1 MPDAPGGSPQSTP
14 KLIGPYRLERELARG
29 GMGIVYLARDTRLDR
44 IVALKA
50 LPEDVASDAD
60 RLQRFEREAKLLA
73 SLSHPNVATIYGIES
88 VNGRRFLALEYIEG
102 ESLAARLT
110 RGPLSVDETLEIGA
124 QIAAGIE
131 AAHEAGIIHRD
142 LKPANVVIAPGD
154 RVKVID
160 FGLARGRD
168 ADPASQ
174 ADSPAITPSSP
185 TVTRPPTEHS
195 PTIPGVI
202 LGTAPYLSP
211 EQARGKPVDRRT
223 DIWSFGCVLF
233 ECLTRAMAFR
243 GETVSDTISLILTTE
258 PDWSRLPKDT
268 PAALL
273 ALLKRCL
280 VKDPRRRLRDIGEAR
295 LTLEDI
301 RSGVGRG
308 VAAAGASLS
317 ATATAAPVAPLPWHH
332 RLRLGTLAAGL
343 LGVLVAA
350 AFWNLVL
357 GKRGRSSEGE
367 VAHLS
372 IALPPDLRV
381 SGGATLSPDG
391 RSFIVTAEERNPE
404 AGRPPRTHI
413 YVRRLDRTTYE
424 PLRGTDLAQGFIVT
438 QDSKWVEYISPVSD
452 RSFELQIFK
461 VPIDGSA
468 PPVLVTK
475 AEDTWGKPIFLHSG
489 DQIVPLANGKEYIR
503 LSANGGPPS
512 KPISYHTNAM
522 VEAVTDALP
531 HDRGVLLLARGY
543 NASTIGRGVGV
554 LDLKSGKTKILI
566 PDAGMSF
573 YSPSGHIVFVRGSTL
588 LAVPFDLGSLEIK
601 GQPVAI
607 MDGLRIPPGVSFS
620 PFLITPAGTLLYLLG
635 GDISSRQAI
644 VVGAGGD
651 ASEWSSEHLPFQ
663 LQVNAS
669 PDGTRFLT
677 HVQTAGR
684 YEIWLSDRGSDRA
697 HQLVAVSGANCGF
710 PVWSPDGRRIAYY
723 RESGA
728 ATDGVYVVD
737 VDGNADAR
745 RVAKLSADVRLAPT
759 SWSPDGGVLLVTRYE
774 SYRGSLY
781 AIDLLAGD
789 GKAPEP
795 LFAGRSGLSAAT
807 FSPDGRLVAYVSD
820 ETGRDEINLTV
831 WDPATRKPTG
841 RSVQVSRD
849 GGTGPRWGH
858 DGKRLYFQTPENK
871 IASALITRT
880 PALAAS
886 QPGIV
891 WDLGAIGAAVEFG
904 GVLYDVLPDGRLLT
918 LRRGPEEAEIDRYD
932 IALHFDQEL
941 KAKFQK

>member
-1 MPDAPGGSPQSTP
+1 MLSFPAMPDAPGGGPPGTP

-60 RLQRFEREAKLLA
+60 RLQRFEREARLLA

-88 VNGRRFLALEYIEG
+88 ANGRRFLALEYIEG

-110 RGPLSVDETLEIGA
+110 QGPLSVEETLDIGA

-131 AAHEAGIIHRD
+131 VAHEAGIIHRD
-142 LKPANVVIAPGD
+142 LKPANVVIASGD

-160 FGLARGRD
+160 FGLARGKD
-168 ADPASQ
+168 SDPGSQ
-174 ADSPAITPSSP
+174 MDSPAITPSSP
-185 TVTRPPTEHS
+185 TVTRSPTEHS
-195 PTIPGVI
+195 PSIPGVI

-223 DIWSFGCVLF
+223 DIWSLGCVLF
-233 ECLTRAMAFR
+233 ESLTRTMAFR
-243 GETVSDTISLILTTE
+243 GETVSDTISLILTSE
-258 PDWSRLPKDT
+258 PDWSKLPKDT
-268 PAALL
+268 PAALT
-273 ALLKRCL
+273 ALLRRCL

-295 LTLEDI
+295 LALEDI
-301 RSGVGRG
+301 RAGAGSGMV
-308 VAAAGASLS
+308 AAGA
-317 ATATAAPVAPLPWHH
+317 APAPPALAPLPWHR
-332 RLRLGTLAAGL
+332 RLRLDTLVAGL
-343 LGVLVAA
+343 LGVVVAA

-357 GKRGRSSEGE
+357 GKSGRSSGE
-367 VAHLS
+367 QVTHLS

-381 SGGATLSPDG
+381 SGAATLSSDG
-391 RSFIVTAEERNPE
+391 RSFVVAADARNPK
-404 AGRPPRTHI
+404 AGRPPRSQI

-424 PLRGTDLAQGFIVT
+424 PLRGTELAQGFILT
-438 QDSKWVEYISPVSD
+438 QDSKWVEYISAVSD

-461 VPIDGSA
+461 IPIDGSA
-468 PPVLVTK
+468 PPVLVTR

-503 LSANGGPPS
+503 LPANGGPPS
-512 KPISYHTNAM
+512 KPISFGTNAI
-522 VEAVTDALP
+522 VEAVTDVLP
-531 HDRGVLLLARGY
+531 HDRGVLLLARAY
-543 NASTIGRGVGV
+543 NASTVGRGAGV

-566 PDAGMSF
+566 PDAGMSY

-607 MDGLRIPPGVSFS
+607 MDGLRIPPGVNYS
-620 PFLITPAGTLLYLLG
+620 PFVITPAGTLLYLLG

-644 VVGAGGD
+644 LVDAGGHTSD
-651 ASEWSSEHLPFQ
+651 WSSEHMPFQ
-663 LQVNAS
+663 IQLNAS
-669 PDGTRFLT
+669 PDGMRFLT
-677 HVQTAGR
+677 QVQTGGR

-697 HQLVAVSGANCGF
+697 RQLVAVGGANCGF
-710 PVWSPDGRRIAYY
+710 AVWSPDGRRIAYY
-723 RESGA
+723 QESGG

-737 VDGNADAR
+737 VDGNTEARRIARTSADA
-745 RVAKLSADVRLAPT
+745 RLAPT
-759 SWSPDGGVLLVTRYE
+759 SWSPDGSVLLATRYE
-774 SYRGSLY
+774 GFRGALY
-781 AIDLLAGD
+781 AIDVLP
-789 GKAPEP
+789 GKAPWA
-795 LFAGRSGLSAAT
+795 LFAGKSGLNGAA
-807 FSPDGRLVAYVSD
+807 FSPDGRLIAYSSD
-820 ETGRDEINLTV
+820 ETGRDEIYLNV
-831 WDPATRKPTG
+831 WDPATRKTTG
-841 RSVQVSRD
+841 RPFQVSRD

-871 IASALITRT
+871 IASVLVARA

-886 QPGIV
+886 PPGV
-891 WDLGAIGAAVEFG
+891 AWDLGAIGAALEFAG
-904 GVLYDVLPDGRLLT
+904 APYDVLPDGRLLT
-918 LRRGPEEAEIDRYD
+918 LRRGPDEGEIDRFD

-941 KAKFQK
+941 KAKLPK